1 MIDKFHAFNEK
12 VRQVIEGFAF
22 LLIVLLTICTMTSV
36 IFRYVFQS
44 PIIWMYEVIVLMFAW
59 MVFSGVYIAFTRFE
73 HIRLTFLLNS
83 VKGNVRTGLEVG
95 IEIINTILLL
105 IVVFNGFKLVQN
117 TMAQVYNTIPV
128 PIGFFYLAFP
138 FLAIPMIL
146 NQIDGLL
153 QRLSGRPDDDTLSSG
168 AEI

>member
-1 MIDKFHAFNEK
+1 MVDKFHAFNEK
-12 VRQVIEGFAF
+12 VRQFIEGFAF
-22 LLIVLLTICTMTSV
+22 VLIVLLTICTMTSV

-44 PIIWMYEVIVLMFAW
+44 PIVWMYEVVVLLFAW

-73 HIRLTFLLNS
+73 HIRLTFVLQAL
-83 VKGNVRTGLEVG
+83 KGQARIRLEVA

-105 IVVFNGFKLVQN
+105 IVVTNGFKLVQS
-117 TMAQVYNTIPV
+117 TMSQVYNTIPV
-128 PIGFFYLAFP
+128 PIGIFYMAFP
-138 FLAIPMIL
+138 VLAIPMIL

-153 QRLSGRPDDDTLSSG
+153 QRLSGKADDDTLSPG